1 MAPSPAFRR
10 LESMS
15 TPDQI
20 QNLLN
25 TNSLYKVYKLLKVS
39 DVVLLRYINQYQ
51 LTFNKAFRTL
61 KDLSVNQKNQMLN
74 DWKTTHLTKR
84 QLCTKY
90 NIGPKALNRF
100 LKINNIEDR
109 NKAQINPEFI
119 AYQKLV
125 RSLTHV
131 VIRHYKLTAIPGHEW
146 DHKFSVYQG
155 FHQNIHPAIIAS
167 RENIELIS
175 AASNRSNGRECSIS
189 RDELIN
195 SVCYQ
200 SL

>member
-1 MAPSPAFRR
+1 MTTSPAFRR
-10 LESMS
+10 LESIT
-15 TPDQI
+15 TPDQV

-25 TNSLYKVYKLLKVS
+25 TNSLYKVYKLLKIS
-39 DVVLLRYINQYQ
+39 DVVLLRYIDQHQ

-61 KDLSVNQKNQMLN
+61 KDLPVEQKDQMLN

-84 QLCTKY
+84 QLCTKH

-100 LKINNIEDR
+100 LKINNVEDR
-109 NKAQINPEFI
+109 DKVQINPEFI

-125 RSLTHV
+125 RSLTYV
-131 VIRHYKLTAIPGHEW
+131 VIRHYKLKATPGHEW
-146 DHKFSVYQG
+146 DHKFSVYEG

-167 RENIELIS
+167 QENLELIS

-189 RDELIN
+189 RDDLIN
-195 SVCYQ
+195 SICYQ

>member
-1 MAPSPAFRR
+1 MIKSPAFSR
-10 LESMS
+10 LESTT

-25 TNSLYKVYKLLKVS
+25 ANSLYKVYKLLKVS

-61 KDLSVNQKNQMLN
+61 KDLSVEQKDQMLN

-84 QLCTKY
+84 QLCTKH
-90 NIGPKALNRF
+90 NIGPKVLNRF

-109 NKAQINPEFI
+109 DKVQINPEFI

-125 RSLTHV
+125 RSLTYV
-131 VIRHYKLTAIPGHEW
+131 VIRHYKLTATPGHEW
-146 DHKFSVYQG
+146 DHKFSVYEG

-167 RENIELIS
+167 RENLELIS
-175 AASNRSNGRECSIS
+175 AVSNRSNGRECSIS
-189 RDELIN
+189 QTELIN